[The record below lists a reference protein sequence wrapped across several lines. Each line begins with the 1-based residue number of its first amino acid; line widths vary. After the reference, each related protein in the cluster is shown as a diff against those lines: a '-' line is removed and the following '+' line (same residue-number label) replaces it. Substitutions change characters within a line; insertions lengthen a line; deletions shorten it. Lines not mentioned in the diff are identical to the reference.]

1 MKLGKWTIIDNSS
14 EIWPLGGD
22 CKFKLIK
29 IVSDQLMSILEHF
42 YVGKDG
48 QNRLSNSLT
57 ARTVIRVEGHAN
69 GTNTFEYVR
78 RLKKTKKDENCSKR
92 SKDSASITVQSFYY
106 YSNTSWDGKVAD
118 LVNRRKS
125 DLERCVTCTMNKILE
140 SNVPLASNNYFL
152 SPYGIVRC
160 WFLLQDS
167 ILVFVCYPHLTRLGT
182 TRVLTTRW
190 APPVKGNKN

>member
-1 MKLGKWTIIDNSS
+1 MEKAEEQSHSTYCYSS
-14 EIWPLGGD
+14 WGSCKRDKHIWI
-22 CKFKLIK
+22 CSKAK
-29 IVSDQLMSILEHF
+29 E
-42 YVGKDG
+42 
-48 QNRLSNSLT
+48 
-57 ARTVIRVEGHAN
+57 
-69 GTNTFEYVR
+69 
-78 RLKKTKKDENCSKR
+78 DENCSKR

-152 SPYGIVRC
+152 SPCGIVRC